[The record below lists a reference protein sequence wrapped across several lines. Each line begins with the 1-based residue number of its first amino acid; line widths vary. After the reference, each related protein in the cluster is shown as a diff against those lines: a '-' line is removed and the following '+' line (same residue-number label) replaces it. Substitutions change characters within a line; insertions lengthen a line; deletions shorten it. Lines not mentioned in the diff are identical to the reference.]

1 MSEIT
6 RFGIS
11 IGSRLLESFDRQISK
26 KGYKNRSEAIRD
38 LIRDSLVQEEWELGT
53 TETVGIITLVFSHDT
68 RDLTDVLTDLQHR
81 HYQSIISTTHIHLD
95 RHHCLEVLAVKGR
108 AKDIKR
114 IADKLIG
121 TKGVKY
127 GKLSAATTGKY
138 LA

>member
-68 RDLTDVLTDLQHR
+68 RELTDVLTDLQHR

-127 GKLSAATTGKY
+127 GKLSAATTGKD